1 MALKKSRKRSGFV
14 IYSAFFK
21 ESTFPAVP
29 FVNVFINFRTE
40 RGDRFSW
47 KKCLLALNLI
57 RLAGPPFCEGRVA
70 LLAKPTFLPAGS
82 TRSGPPSYPASSFP
96 LTSGRETRQASMR
109 SKGRRLEVS
118 PAKNVYACSAKNG
131 T

>member
-1 MALKKSRKRSGFV
+1 MHFMALKKSRERSGFV

-47 KKCLLALNLI
+47 KKMF
-57 RLAGPPFCEGRVA
+57 AGLEFD
-70 LLAKPTFLPAGS
+70 
-82 TRSGPPSYPASSFP
+82 PPSRATI
-96 LTSGRETRQASMR
+96 L
-109 SKGRRLEVS
+109 
-118 PAKNVYACSAKNG
+118 
-131 T
+131 